1 VSIARAFINEPEILF
16 ADEPTGNLDD
26 NTGSRIEALLFDLN
40 KEKNTTLVLV
50 THDLELAGKT
60 SRIIKLRGGKVIS
73 DSSQMQAV

>member
-1 VSIARAFINEPEILF
+1 M
-16 ADEPTGNLDD
+16 
-26 NTGSRIEALLFDLN
+26 ALLFDLN

>member
-1 VSIARAFINEPEILF
+1 MSIARAFINEPEILF